1 LSKARRRHKNEK
13 KRGAE
18 SALEMKR
25 TVLAA
30 PMNRRDLF
38 KLSLLAGAS
47 SLATKTSAAGK
58 DSAPP
63 ASAPAKLPIP
73 PLPGVEKAA
82 NPLRI
87 LILGGTGFIGPHQVR
102 YALARG
108 HKLTL
113 FNRGRRPKE
122 WPGEVEELTGDRET
136 GDLKSLEGREWDAC
150 IDNPVSAP
158 FWVRDAG
165 RVLTGKVKHYVY
177 VSSIS
182 AFADMR
188 EPGKTEDAP
197 LARYNGPDIMKETHA
212 TLRANMELYGPL
224 KAACEAEAEKQFP
237 GMATIVRPPLIVG
250 PGDDSDRF
258 TWWPVRIAK
267 GGEVLAPPA
276 DDPVQLIDARDLSEW
291 MVRLVE
297 QRSFGAFN
305 AVGPGYELTVAGL
318 LHGIRASGSAPA
330 KFTFTDAAFLE
341 KQSVHP
347 WSELTVW
354 MPGQGET
361 KGFHRLSVERA
372 VKSGLTCRPLAVT
385 AAETLTW
392 FNSLPPERRSKMR
405 AGLAPEKE
413 AAALKAWHEAH
424 H

>member
-1 LSKARRRHKNEK
+1 
-13 KRGAE
+13 
-18 SALEMKR
+18 
-25 TVLAA
+25 
-30 PMNRRDLF
+30 MNRRDLF
-38 KLSLLAGAS
+38 KLGTLAGMS
-47 SLATKTSAAGK
+47 SLVTKSLADEKAAATPA
-58 DSAPP
+58 APP
-63 ASAPAKLPIP
+63 VKVPVTA
-73 PLPGVEKAA
+73 LPGVEKAA
-82 NPLRI
+82 TPLRL

-150 IDNPVSAP
+150 IDNPTSAP

-165 RVLTGKVKHYVY
+165 LALAGKVKQYMY

-182 AFADMR
+182 AFADTR
-188 EPGKTEDAP
+188 DAGKTEEAP
-197 LARYNGPDIMKETHA
+197 LATYTGPDVMKETHA
-212 TLRANMELYGPL
+212 TLRANMGIYGPL
-224 KAACEAEAEKQFP
+224 KAACEKEAEKQFP

-250 PGDDSDRF
+250 PGDDTDRF
-258 TWWPVRIAK
+258 TYWPVRIAK
-267 GGEVLAPPA
+267 GGEILAPPA
-276 DDPVQLIDARDLSEW
+276 DDPVQLIDVRDLSEW

-297 QRSFGAFN
+297 QRSLGAFN
-305 AVGPGYELTVAGL
+305 AVGPDYELTVAAM
-318 LHGIRASGSAPA
+318 LHGIRASGKAAA
-330 KFTFTDAAFLE
+330 KFTFADAPFLE
-341 KQSVHP
+341 EKRVRP

-361 KGFHRLSVERA
+361 KGFHRLSFERA
-372 VKSGLTCRPLAVT
+372 AKSGLTYRPLAMT
-385 AAETLTW
+385 AADTLAW
-392 FNSLPPERRSKMR
+392 FNGLPAERRSKLR

-413 AAALKAWHEAH
+413 AAVLKAWHEAH